1 MSGACWLMG
10 RGSGGWISRGC
21 EQSVAAYGGRPLH
34 TQGVD
39 GADQV
44 NEPQEDV

>member
-21 EQSVAAYGGRPLH
+21 EQVSLLMGDGLCNLRA
-34 TQGVD
+34 D
-39 GADQV
+39 GAHQV